1 MTSATKDRTDYSESV
16 IGRTRGVRLDG
27 TNDFSEEPESKERDL
42 SQLDGKGST
51 GHKLI
56 EVTYHQKFADE

>member
-1 MTSATKDRTDYSESV
+1 M
-16 IGRTRGVRLDG
+16 RLDG